1 MKIYCF
7 YTIVCVFTLSYT
19 SCNTRARQNQIVG
32 RDAVMSEIDGNNLL
46 KIEQIKSMIEIDQKK
61 RQMGAWSIKQ
71 SASSPLFYEAIC
83 DDGLYLYRYIQQ
95 GDDSSVII
103 LEDNNISY
111 LVDCIEGFMDYEHK
125 GYYKIVGDSTVDV
138 IFDEWYRNY
147 CQPDDTIES
156 AHLYH
161 IQCTHSYKLTDMRWK
176 SIKKDTI
183 ILKDERS
190 LFCGDEISK
199 YIY

>member
-1 MKIYCF
+1 MKIKVF
-7 YTIVCVFTLSYT
+7 NIVLFLLILSMASCVK
-19 SCNTRARQNQIVG
+19 NAQQNQEECS
-32 RDAVMSEIDGNNLL
+32 RDTIPIDNEFNNLD
-46 KIEQIKSMIEIDQKK
+46 EDYIKSLIKNDEKRGIYSYNFKK
-61 RQMGAWSIKQ
+61 

-111 LVDCIEGFMDYEHK
+111 LVDCIGDLTDYEHK
-125 GYYKIVGDSTVDV
+125 GYYEILDDSTVVV